1 MLHLP
6 ELTVVLPIHN
16 GYEAVC
22 RCLHSLHND
31 ARPLDAA
38 ITSLVLIDDASTDP
52 RIAPLLREFH
62 KQVPQ
67 VQLIEQCENLGYLAS
82 VNRQLERIKGC
93 VILLNSDTIV
103 TKDWATRLQEGALRY
118 PRLGALT
125 PLSNHATFNAIRDP
139 DNPRRGLERHDLPR
153 IEALI
158 ETRAG
163 CDYPIAPTG
172 MGFCLLITPLA
183 RSIVPTFD
191 PCFAPGYEEENDL
204 CQTLR
209 AHGLQCR
216 IATDV
221 YVHHEGGE
229 SFGAAKADLQKRH
242 YQLIQ
247 QRHPAYA
254 ALVQD
259 WFERLDTPHT
269 LLPATNPKPL
279 RLLLEAEVLRQSL
292 TGVVR
297 YLHTLI
303 ELLTP
308 TIECGEL
315 QVSAVVADTA
325 TQQRYKSSTP
335 QVEWIIASELET
347 YGRDWDVYHVCHAN
361 ISPQEVQ
368 LRRRHASRLV
378 VTLHDLIAFE
388 NPSYFPN
395 GGSFLDYRQQL
406 RELTG
411 LADHVLAI
419 SNNTQRDGLE
429 QLPLDPLRC
438 SVFTNPL
445 IHLQR
450 QLTTSVQTEKEE
462 TERFCL
468 IVGTDFRH
476 KHLLGSVRLFQ
487 NALLTLDPQLKLVL
501 VGPEVAHG
509 GTISELKAWLN
520 RDTNLAKAIRFEGA
534 VNDARLQS
542 LYQSAEL
549 VLYLSLQ
556 EGFGYIPYEAAMH
569 NCPTLV
575 ANTSVYSKLP
585 NWVAVDPYPCTHTN
599 TILKAL
605 LNEPANRSRNVHLW
619 QQLLA
624 KDHQRNHARE
634 LMNLYRKVLNT
645 AMNPYA
651 DWLIKPQSRLLQPH
665 TSKPRLR
672 HLINLVPRNIKTKLR
687 RSADLLKQQKMR
699 LSRHKNN

>member
-1 MLHLP
+1 MRFAI
-6 ELTVVLPIHN
+6 LTI
-16 GYEAVC
+16 
-22 RCLHSLHND
+22 RD
-31 ARPLDAA
+31 ARL
-38 ITSLVLIDDASTDP
+38 
-52 RIAPLLREFH
+52 
-62 KQVPQ
+62 K
-67 VQLIEQCENLGYLAS
+67 
-82 VNRQLERIKGC
+82 
-93 VILLNSDTIV
+93 
-103 TKDWATRLQEGALRY
+103 
-118 PRLGALT
+118 
-125 PLSNHATFNAIRDP
+125 
-139 DNPRRGLERHDLPR
+139 RHDLPR

-163 CDYPIAPTG
+163 CDYPLAPTG

-183 RSIVPTFD
+183 RCTFLNSIPVLPQVMKKKMIS
-191 PCFAPGYEEENDL
+191 

-216 IATDV
+216 IAADV

-229 SFGAAKADLQKRH
+229 SSARQSR
-242 YQLIQ
+242 
-247 QRHPAYA
+247 PAETA
-254 ALVQD
+254 LPVDSAPRPMPLVQD
-259 WFERLDTPHT
+259 WFQRLDTPHT

-308 TIECGEL
+308 SIECGEL

-325 TQQRYKSSTP
+325 TQQRYKTSTP

-347 YGRDWDVYHVCHAN
+347 CGRDWDVYHVCHAN

-388 NPSYFPN
+388 NPSYFLN

-476 KHLLGSVRLFQ
+476 KHLLGSVRLFRD
-487 NALLTLDPQLKLVL
+487 ALLTIDPQLKLVL
-501 VGPEVAHG
+501 VGP
-509 GTISELKAWLN
+509 K
-520 RDTNLAKAIRFEGA
+520 
-534 VNDARLQS
+534 
-542 LYQSAEL
+542 
-549 VLYLSLQ
+549 
-556 EGFGYIPYEAAMH
+556 
-569 NCPTLV
+569 
-575 ANTSVYSKLP
+575 
-585 NWVAVDPYPCTHTN
+585 
-599 TILKAL
+599 
-605 LNEPANRSRNVHLW
+605 
-619 QQLLA
+619 
-624 KDHQRNHARE
+624 
-634 LMNLYRKVLNT
+634 
-645 AMNPYA
+645 
-651 DWLIKPQSRLLQPH
+651 
-665 TSKPRLR
+665 
-672 HLINLVPRNIKTKLR
+672 
-687 RSADLLKQQKMR
+687 
-699 LSRHKNN
+699 